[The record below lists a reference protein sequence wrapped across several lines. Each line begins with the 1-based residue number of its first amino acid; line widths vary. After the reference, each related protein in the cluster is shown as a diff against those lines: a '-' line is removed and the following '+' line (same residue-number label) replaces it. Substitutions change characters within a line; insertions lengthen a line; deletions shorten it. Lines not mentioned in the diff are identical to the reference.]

1 MRDLYEEQ
9 TNDILALE
17 EELMEGNFG
26 LFLEYGT
33 GDEPL
38 CNLRRFTYKK

>member
-9 TNDILALE
+9 SNDILALE
-17 EELMEGNFG
+17 EELMSGNFG
-26 LFLEYGT
+26 MFIEYAT
-33 GDEPL
+33 GDEPI